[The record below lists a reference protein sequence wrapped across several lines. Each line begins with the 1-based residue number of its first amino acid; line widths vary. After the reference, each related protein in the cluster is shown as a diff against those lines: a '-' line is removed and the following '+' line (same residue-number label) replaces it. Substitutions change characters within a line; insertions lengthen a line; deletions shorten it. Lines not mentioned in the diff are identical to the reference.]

1 VRAETFRWWLLLCA
15 LAAQRTFAAAP
26 LHECFGDR
34 VPIVVAQSMPYA
46 VATIGQASGYFLID
60 HGSNYSTIDVA
71 AFAGGAPRPNVG
83 TSDRFDGFRFFGDWA
98 TVRLTPSSHAG
109 IAGLPFRQ
117 AGIIG
122 TDFLST
128 AAFTIDYAG
137 GGLYRSSSERLC
149 HDEQM
154 RAAGFVATSAAGYFA
169 HDAKPRAAGPYQLP
183 AVPIRLGQVAG
194 LGILDPGFG
203 DTGFRH
209 SLVINE
215 AYFRELRAALM
226 RRGLDVLVIRDAV
239 LSSCVPPTAETALM
253 LKLPPGQRF
262 EIVAED
268 GSSALSAD
276 DALIY
281 ARSDKASACASIGA
295 TDIPLAL
302 IGASF
307 LVDSGRVTFDPYSQ
321 RVWLQKQK

>member
-1 VRAETFRWWLLLCA
+1 LLPLCA
-15 LAAQRTFAAAP
+15 LGAQCTLAAAP

-34 VPIVVAQSMPYA
+34 VPMVVAQSMPYT

-60 HGSNYSTIDVA
+60 HGSNYSTIDTA
-71 AFAGGAPRPNVG
+71 AFAGGVPQPNVG
-83 TSDRFDGFRFFGDWA
+83 TSDRFDGFRFFGDWE

-109 IAGLPFRQ
+109 ISGLPFRQ

-128 AAFTIDYAG
+128 AAFTLDYAG
-137 GGLYRSSSERLC
+137 GGLYRASSARLC
-149 HDEQM
+149 SDAQM
-154 RAAGFVATSAAGYFA
+154 RASGFVATSAAGHFA
-169 HDAKPRAAGPYQLP
+169 NDAKPRGAGPYQLP

-215 AYFRELRAALM
+215 AYFRELRAGLV

-239 LSSCVPPTAETALM
+239 LSSCVPPSAETTLM

-262 EIVAED
+262 EVVAED
-268 GSSALSAD
+268 GSAALSAD
-276 DALIY
+276 DVLVY
-281 ARSDKASACASIGA
+281 VRPDKASGCGGIGA
-295 TDIPLAL
+295 TDVPLAL
-302 IGASF
+302 AGASF

-321 RVWLQKQK
+321 RVWLQN